1 MLEDLIFP
9 ESISMKYT
17 YTIEYKTTIHKAK
30 SGYEL
35 RIANVDYPLLSYN
48 IINDLKSKTEIEN
61 LVNFFKLTKGKAIG
75 FKFKDWLDYNVNNQ
89 VIATADGKTKD
100 FQLIKT
106 YLFND
111 YIQIRKITKPIK
123 NTVKIYINNIDNT
136 SHANIN
142 YENGIIS
149 FENAPEK
156 NSIIK
161 ADFEFY
167 VPVRFDTDK
176 LDITMKNSKYGEIKE
191 LKIIEII
198 S

>member
-9 ESISMKYT
+9 ESISIKST

-30 SGYEL
+30 SGREL

-48 IINDLKSKTEIEN
+48 IINDLKSKKEIET
-61 LVNFFKLTKGKAIG
+61 LINFFKLTKGKAIG
-75 FKFKDWLDYNVNNQ
+75 FKFKDWIDYNTSNQ
-89 VIATADGKTKD
+89 VIATADGEIKD

-106 YLFND
+106 YLLDD

-123 NTVKIYINNIDNT
+123 NTVKVYINNVDST
-136 SHANIN
+136 SSANIN
-142 YENGIIS
+142 YENGIVS

-198 S
+198 T

>member
-9 ESISMKYT
+9 ESISMKST
-17 YTIEYKTTIHKAK
+17 YTIEYKTTVCTAK
-30 SGYEL
+30 NGYEL
-35 RIANVDYPLLSYN
+35 RIANIDYPLLSYN

-75 FKFKDWLDYNVNNQ
+75 FKFKDWLDYKVNSQ
-89 VIATADGKTKD
+89 VIATADGENKD

-106 YLFND
+106 YLLGNHV
-111 YIQIRKITKPIK
+111 QIRKITKPIEG
-123 NTVKIYINNIDNT
+123 TVKIYVNDIEDKTNISIDYEKGLV
-136 SHANIN
+136 SFSSAPAN
-142 YENGIIS
+142 
-149 FENAPEK
+149 